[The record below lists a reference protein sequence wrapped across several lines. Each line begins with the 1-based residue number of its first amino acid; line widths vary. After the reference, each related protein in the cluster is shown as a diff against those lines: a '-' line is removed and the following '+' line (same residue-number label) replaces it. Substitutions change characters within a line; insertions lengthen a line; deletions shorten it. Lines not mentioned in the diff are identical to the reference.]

1 MVLLIFVMGGF
12 IMYGKLVNGAIKYAP
27 VNYLTEDNKMI
38 FNFNTNVDV
47 MKEYGFKEV
56 INVVPSY
63 DANTQTLT
71 MDGYIEDADTITVKY
86 VITAK
91 PLSKEEQIQIQKNL
105 ALTFFA
111 ETLTDAQ
118 ALQVPMLFEEFNGN
132 GVKYKAGK
140 RIIYEGVLYKV
151 LQDHTSQEVWTPT
164 AAHSLF
170 AKVINETITGEIPD
184 WEQPDSTNAY
194 MKGNKVK
201 FNGKIYESVIDN
213 NVWSPTAYPSGWKE
227 VTE

>member
-1 MVLLIFVMGGF
+1 
-12 IMYGKLVNGAIKYAP
+12 MYGKLIDGVIKYAP
-27 VNYLTEDNKMI
+27 TNYLTENGKMI
-38 FNFNTNVDV
+38 LNFNTNTEV
-47 MKEYGFKEV
+47 MLENGFKEI

-63 DANTQTLT
+63 DANTQVVT
-71 MDGYIEDADTITVKY
+71 MDSYTEEATTITVNY
-86 VITAK
+86 VLTAK
-91 PLSKEEQIQIQKNL
+91 PLTKEEQLENQKNL
-105 ALTFFA
+105 ALAFFA

-118 ALQVPMLFEEFNGN
+118 ALQVPMLFDEFNGN

-140 RIIYEGVLYKV
+140 RLIYDGILYKV
-151 LQDHTSQEVWTPT
+151 LQDHTSQEGWTPT
-164 AAHSLF
+164 DAPSLF

-213 NVWSPTAYPSGWKE
+213 NVWSPTAYPAGWKE
-227 VTE
+227 ITE

>member
-1 MVLLIFVMGGF
+1 
-12 IMYGKLVNGAIKYAP
+12 MYGKLIDGVIKYAP
-27 VNYLTEDNKMI
+27 TNYLTENGKMI
-38 FNFNTNVDV
+38 LNFNTNTEV
-47 MKEYGFKEV
+47 MLENGFKEI

-63 DANTQTLT
+63 DANTQVVT
-71 MDGYIEDADTITVKY
+71 MDSYTEEATTITVNY
-86 VITAK
+86 VVTAK
-91 PLSKEEQIQIQKNL
+91 PLTKEEQLENQKNL

-111 ETLTDAQ
+111 ETLSDAQ
-118 ALQVPMLFEEFNGN
+118 ALQVPMLFDDFDGN
-132 GVKYKAGK
+132 GVAYEVGK
-140 RIIYEGVLYKV
+140 RVLYNDILYKV
-151 LQDHTSQEVWTPT
+151 IQAHTSQADWTPI
-164 AAHSLF
+164 AAPSLF

>member
-1 MVLLIFVMGGF
+1 
-12 IMYGKLVNGAIKYAP
+12 
-27 VNYLTEDNKMI
+27 MI
-38 FNFNTNVDV
+38 FNFNTNVVV

-71 MDGYIEDADTITVKY
+71 MDGYIEDANTITVKY

-118 ALQVPMLFEEFNGN
+118 ALQVPMLFDEFNGN

-140 RIIYEGVLYKV
+140 RVLYEGILYKV
-151 LQDHTSQEVWTPT
+151 LQDHTSQEGWTPT